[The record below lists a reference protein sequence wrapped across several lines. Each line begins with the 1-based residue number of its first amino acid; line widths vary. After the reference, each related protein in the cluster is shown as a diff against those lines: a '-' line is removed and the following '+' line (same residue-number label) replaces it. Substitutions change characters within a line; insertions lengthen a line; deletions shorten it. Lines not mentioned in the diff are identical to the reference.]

1 MCTDSLVAASRLG
14 AHMTRTTT
22 ASRAIVRRIV
32 VIGIA
37 LIVATLLI
45 GHVLGVP
52 IGLGYVE
59 TGSMEPTM
67 DAGDGFVAVP
77 AAVAGP
83 VEAGDVIVYDAQEIE
98 GGGLTTHRV
107 VDTTEHGYVTRGDA
121 NPFTDQGGGEPHVTD
136 GQVAA
141 KALQVND
148 EVVVVPNLGTAVMG
162 LESGLESAQWWLASA
177 LGTRAVLGT
186 QGLSYLLLGFGLA
199 ILGLSA
205 ILGRGA
211 AADRSRARTRTRGD
225 VFDVRRLVLAMA
237 VLVAVVSLATMV
249 AMSGSTEMGLVSAEF
264 DSDRAD
270 VIPAGETE
278 THRYELRNGGVLSVV
293 TIVEPAS
300 EGVAVDEQRTL
311 HRGESANVSIA
322 YTAPPETGYYLR
334 SFTEHTYFAVLPTPV
349 ITALHAIHPWMAM
362 GTVTGVL
369 TGLIVAPFA
378 LLAGVGSIR
387 TRSRRRS
394 DSAGGLL

>member
-1 MCTDSLVAASRLG
+1 M
-14 AHMTRTTT
+14 
-22 ASRAIVRRIV
+22 
-32 VIGIA
+32 IGIA
-37 LIVATLLI
+37 LLIAALLI

-77 AAVAGP
+77 AAIAGP
-83 VEAGDVIVYDAQEIE
+83 VETGDVVVYDAQEIE

-107 VDTTEHGYVTRGDA
+107 VEETDHGYVTRGDA
-121 NPFTDQGGGEPHVTD
+121 NPFTDQDSGEPHVTD
-136 GQVAA
+136 GQIEA
-141 KALQVND
+141 KALQVNG
-148 EVVVVPNLGTAVMG
+148 EVVVIPHLGTAVMG
-162 LESGLESAQWWLASA
+162 VESALESAQWALAST
-177 LGTRAVLGT
+177 LGTTAVLGT
-186 QGLSYLLLGFGLA
+186 QGLAYLLLGFGLA
-199 ILGLSA
+199 ILVISA
-205 ILGRGA
+205 FLDRRS
-211 AADRSRARTRTRGD
+211 AADRSRSRTRRRSD
-225 VFDVRRLVLAMA
+225 VFDARRLVLAMA
-237 VLVAVVSLATMV
+237 ILVATVSLATMV

-278 THRYELRNGGVLSVV
+278 THSYELQNGGVLPVV
-293 TIVEPAS
+293 TIAEPAS
-300 EGVAVDEQRTL
+300 EGVAVDEQQTL
-311 HRGESANVSIA
+311 HRGESANISVT

-334 SFTEHTYFAVLPTPV
+334 SFTEHTYFAVLPTP
-349 ITALHAIHPWMAM
+349 IIAALHAIHPWVAM
-362 GTVTGVL
+362 GAVTGVL

-394 DSAGGLL
+394 DSTGGLL